1 MKSKSVKKSSLKR
14 IVKKRSYQ
22 KKSLKRKSLK
32 KKRSYKKRS
41 FKPKKVSSLKKK
53 RSYKKRS
60 FKPKKVS
67 SLKKRISR
75 KKVKSQTGSGFSLS
89 SLNPV
94 SLMSKASSITSSVVS
109 SGLKAS
115 SYVKSLQDKLPTCSK
130 TKLFECGVKNPT
142 EMIECVGSLAAG
154 GELCLVPPIDLC
166 LLDACGLPSELSQ
179 LKKLF
184 KK

>member
-22 KKSLKRKSLK
+22 KKSLKRK
-32 KKRSYKKRS
+32 
-41 FKPKKVSSLKKK
+41 SLKKK